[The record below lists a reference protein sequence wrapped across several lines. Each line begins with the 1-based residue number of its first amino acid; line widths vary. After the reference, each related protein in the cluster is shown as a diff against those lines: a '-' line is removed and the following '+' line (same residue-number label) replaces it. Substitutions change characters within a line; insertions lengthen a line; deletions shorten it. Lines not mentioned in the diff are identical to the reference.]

1 MKHEGVL
8 VNGLEAWIEAGRRLG
23 EVDPKRFAEVLAFAR
38 LYLTLHERELESE
51 AVFQS
56 RLTEISG
63 DNRKAQ
69 A

>member
-38 LYLTLHERELESE
+38 LYLTLYERELESD
-51 AVFQS
+51 AIFQS
-56 RLTEISG
+56 RLSEISG
-63 DNRKAQ
+63 SNRKAR